1 MVTNVQWSVVP
12 IVSCSVSTGNPQST
26 VTDKPESA
34 QNAHQ
39 ANMGT
44 YAIFNV
50 EVDVYLMRKMGDM
63 GDLATADI
71 TVRRVIK
78 NVASDVKKTFPQGC
92 VLVIH

>member
-12 IVSCSVSTGNPQST
+12 IVSCSVLTANPQST

-34 QNAHQ
+34 QNARQ
-39 ANMGT
+39 ANMVT

-63 GDLATADI
+63 GDIATE
-71 TVRRVIK
+71 
-78 NVASDVKKTFPQGC
+78 
-92 VLVIH
+92 